1 MVTAVGAGGIL
12 ANFTD
17 GQSVLNIYPSAGTI
31 PMHPYGSGGERPRA
45 ALTAGK
51 SSWGISIGPYNKRA
65 TKTGRRTT
73 MPIEDLRQSEMMSH
87 LLDALDKGEDIGHYG
102 RLTFAMVAHHFLDKE
117 ELVEWLSKDGDT
129 DESEARA
136 LVQQVEERGYNP
148 PKRERILE
156 WQNQQDF
163 PICPNPDDPDA
174 CNVYR
179 ELDLPDEIFE
189 NIQDYREDKAS

>member
-1 MVTAVGAGGIL
+1 MAEIAPLDAPATSPRSVRAVD
-12 ANFTD
+12 T
-17 GQSVLNIYPSAGTI
+17 
-31 PMHPYGSGGERPRA
+31 
-45 ALTAGK
+45 K
-51 SSWGISIGPYNKRA
+51 SSWNTSVDAYNPLT
-65 TKTGRRTT
+65 TKTGRRGT
-73 MPIEDLRQSEMMSH
+73 MPVEDLRRSEMMSH

-117 ELVEWLSKDGDT
+117 ELVEWLSKDSDT
-129 DESEARA
+129 DENEARA

-156 WQNQQDF
+156 WQEQQDF

-189 NIQDYREDKAS
+189 NIKDYREDKTS

>member
-1 MVTAVGAGGIL
+1 VVASIADTKPPWNA
-12 ANFTD
+12 
-17 GQSVLNIYPSAGTI
+17 
-31 PMHPYGSGGERPRA
+31 SGD
-45 ALTAGK
+45 
-51 SSWGISIGPYNKRA
+51 PYNPL
-65 TKTGRRTT
+65 TIETGRRRT
-73 MPIEDLRQSEMMSH
+73 MPVEDLRQSEMMSH

-102 RLTFAMVAHHFLDKE
+102 RLTFAMVAHHFLDNE

-136 LVQQVEERGYNP
+136 LVQQVEERDYNP

>member
-1 MVTAVGAGGIL
+1 VPPCLHGG
-12 ANFTD
+12 
-17 GQSVLNIYPSAGTI
+17 V
-31 PMHPYGSGGERPRA
+31 A
-45 ALTAGK
+45 ATQR
-51 SSWGISIGPYNKRA
+51 S
-65 TKTGRRTT
+65 
-73 MPIEDLRQSEMMSH
+73 
-87 LLDALDKGEDIGHYG
+87 
-102 RLTFAMVAHHFLDKE
+102 
-117 ELVEWLSKDGDT
+117 GDT

-136 LVQQVEERGYNP
+136 LVQQVEERDYNP
-148 PKRERILE
+148 PRRERILE

>member
-1 MVTAVGAGGIL
+1 VTYLLACSDGG
-12 ANFTD
+12 
-17 GQSVLNIYPSAGTI
+17 V
-31 PMHPYGSGGERPRA
+31 A
-45 ALTAGK
+45 ATQR
-51 SSWGISIGPYNKRA
+51 S
-65 TKTGRRTT
+65 
-73 MPIEDLRQSEMMSH
+73 
-87 LLDALDKGEDIGHYG
+87 
-102 RLTFAMVAHHFLDKE
+102 
-117 ELVEWLSKDGDT
+117 GDT

-136 LVQQVEERGYNP
+136 LVQQVEERDYNP
-148 PKRERILE
+148 PRRERILE